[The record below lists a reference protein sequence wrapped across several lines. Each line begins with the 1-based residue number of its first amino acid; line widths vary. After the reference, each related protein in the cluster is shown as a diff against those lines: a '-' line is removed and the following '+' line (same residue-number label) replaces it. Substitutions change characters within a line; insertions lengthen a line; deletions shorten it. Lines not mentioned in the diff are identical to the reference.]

1 MNILLLKPLL
11 VLAIALI
18 LCGMIASTSPAH
30 HQLNAFIDQAK
41 VQARNEFDAVAARYY
56 AAKTSVER
64 DVKNAAENKVK
75 NEFKNKFITLYG
87 MDVSHYQGDLLNDI
101 GSDKKP
107 LHKLD
112 FFIVKATQGVSDVD
126 PMFSKNWQWLAQNKR
141 RRGAYHFYVSGD
153 DPVQQAQHF
162 IATVGKWQAADIA
175 PVVDIEAAGINPKTT
190 SETLQTDLLR
200 FLHTVEA
207 ATQKHP
213 IIYSNT
219 AFAQQWLNKSE
230 FARYPLWLADY
241 TTAAKPVVPDI
252 WQSTGQ
258 LIWQKTDQYKVD
270 ATQVDFDVF
279 HGKLSQLTG
288 SNHHE

>member
-18 LCGMIASTSPAH
+18 LCCMIASTSPAH
-30 HQLNAFIDQAK
+30 HQLNAFIEQAK
-41 VQARNEFDAVAARYY
+41 IQARNEFDAVAARYH
-56 AAKTSVER
+56 AAKTSVEN

-87 MDVSHYQGDLLNDI
+87 MDVSHYQGDLLNVMNNEV
-101 GSDKKP
+101 KP

-112 FFIVKATQGVSDVD
+112 FFIVKATQGTSDVD

-175 PVVDIEAAGINPKTT
+175 PVVDIEAAGVSSKIT
-190 SETLQTDLLR
+190 SARLQTDLLH
-200 FLHTVEA
+200 FLHTVEV
-207 ATQKHP
+207 ATQKRP

-230 FARYPLWLADY
+230 FAHYPLWLADY
-241 TTAAKPVVPDI
+241 TTAAKPVLPAI

-258 LIWQKTDQYKVD
+258 LIWQKSDQYKVD
-270 ATQVDFDVF
+270 ATKVDFDVF